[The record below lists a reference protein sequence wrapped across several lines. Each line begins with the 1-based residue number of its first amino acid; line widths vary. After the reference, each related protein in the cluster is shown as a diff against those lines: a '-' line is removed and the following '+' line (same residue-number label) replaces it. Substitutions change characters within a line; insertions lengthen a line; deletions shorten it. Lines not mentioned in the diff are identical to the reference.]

1 MNLGIDFIGH
11 IQKGQRIALKR
22 GNKYQA
28 LAEYIHSPIQ
38 NFSWRLMIQIH
49 GNFSNFKII
58 KYNFLGSHSCCNYFE
73 VFYYL
78 FFLNYSLTY
87 SGYNCFH
94 FWNKDDAHYEESRI
108 RTSSPAS
115 SASSQPFNVLLSSS
129 LINRSTLS

>member
-1 MNLGIDFIGH
+1 MDLGIDFVSH

-22 GNKYQA
+22 GNKYQP

-38 NFSWRLMIQIH
+38 NFLRWFMIQIH

-87 SGYNCFH
+87 SGNICFH
-94 FWNKDDAHYEESRI
+94 FLGIK
-108 RTSSPAS
+108 
-115 SASSQPFNVLLSSS
+115 VM
-129 LINRSTLS
+129 LIMKQVE